1 MLIIYLGIINNPNST
16 ANGQWKSISGTRSMV
31 TQPSSLL
38 TVLSQTL
45 QTSCSRQEYQLIATS
60 GKAISLRAPSSSS
73 SFFPSLPS
81 SCSTSA
87 WGSPS
92 AGGRTSPS
100 AAMKSNRRSSGE
112 DLVRRNYCSN
122 HRSMTTQKSFDI
134 CHGDVEVNPRPSE
147 GIPQNQ
153 IGSDLASKQLQVVQL
168 VQVEQQTAEVRR
180 RS

>member
-31 TQPSSLL
+31 TQPSSRL
-38 TVLSQTL
+38 TALSQTL
-45 QTSCSRQEYQLIATS
+45 QTSCSRFEVLVVS
-60 GKAISLRAPSSSS
+60 CKAKSLRAPSSSS

-134 CHGDVEVNPRPSE
+134 CHGEGEVNPRPSE
-147 GIPQNQ
+147 GIPPNQ
-153 IGSDLASKQLQVVQL
+153 IGSDLASKQLKVVE
-168 VQVEQQTAEVRR
+168 VEQQTAEVRR

>member
-1 MLIIYLGIINNPNST
+1 MLIIYLEIINNLNTT
-16 ANGQWKSISGTRSMV
+16 ANGKLKSISATRSMAI
-31 TQPSSLL
+31 QPSSRL
-38 TVLSQTL
+38 TALSQTL
-45 QTSCSRQEYQLIATS
+45 QTSCSRFEILVAS
-60 GKAISLRAPSSSS
+60 CKAKSLRAPSSSS

-100 AAMKSNRRSSGE
+100 AALKSNRRSSGE

-134 CHGDVEVNPRPSE
+134 CHGDGEVNPRPSE

-153 IGSDLASKQLQVVQL
+153 IGSDFASKQLQVVEL

>member
-1 MLIIYLGIINNPNST
+1 MLIFYVGIINNQNNT
-16 ANGQWKSISGTRSMV
+16 ANGNLKSISGTHSMV
-31 TQPSSLL
+31 ILPSSLH
-38 TVLSQTL
+38 TALSQTL
-45 QTSCSRQEYQLIATS
+45 QTSCSRQKYQLIATN
-60 GKAISLRAPSSSS
+60 GKEKSLRAPFSSS

-92 AGGRTSPS
+92 AGGRTTPS
-100 AAMKSNRRSSGE
+100 AAMQSNRRSSGE

-122 HRSMTTQKSFDI
+122 HRSMATQKSFDI
-134 CHGDVEVNPRPSE
+134 CHGDGEVNPRPSE
-147 GIPQNQ
+147 GIPYNQ
-153 IGSDLASKQLQVVQL
+153 IGSDFASKQLLVVEL